1 MRRCVEA
8 IRMNK
13 IGLLPNPEKDPDLFY
28 SGRICEF
35 LVQSGAQ
42 VYTSPEFA
50 ISMPDGVVSVP
61 RAEIFSCA
69 DCVVT
74 LGGDGTLLR
83 IAHEAARHSKPIMG
97 VNFGKI
103 GYMAEL
109 EYNEIEK
116 LSRLLSGQFAI
127 EKRLML
133 DVRVH
138 RGGRTVFKS
147 IALNDAVISQGRH
160 CPPDRAAR
168 RRRRRPRVRLP
179 CRRDHP
185 VHAHRLH
192 RLLHVR
198 RRPDSGAEH
207 GGDHHDPGLSAF
219 ACGAPHRL
227 FQRRRNRGYDA

>member
-1 MRRCVEA
+1 
-8 IRMNK
+8 MNK

-35 LVQSGAQ
+35 LIQSGAQ

-109 EYNEIEK
+109 EGYSDALSDSSLEIY
-116 LSRLLSGQFAI
+116 RTLLAH
-127 EKRLML
+127 L
-133 DVRVH
+133 
-138 RGGRTVFKS
+138 TKS
-147 IALNDAVISQGRH
+147 
-160 CPPDRAAR
+160 
-168 RRRRRPRVRLP
+168 
-179 CRRDHP
+179 
-185 VHAHRLH
+185 
-192 RLLHVR
+192 
-198 RRPDSGAEH
+198 
-207 GGDHHDPGLSAF
+207 
-219 ACGAPHRL
+219 
-227 FQRRRNRGYDA
+227 